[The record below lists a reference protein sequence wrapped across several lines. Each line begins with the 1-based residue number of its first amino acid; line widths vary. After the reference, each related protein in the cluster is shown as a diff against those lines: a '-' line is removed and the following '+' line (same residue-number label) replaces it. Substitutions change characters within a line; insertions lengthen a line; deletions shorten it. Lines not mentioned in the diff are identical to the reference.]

1 MLLLDQ
7 TEWDYFTHRGQCV
20 KTSMSSGS
28 VEVEVD
34 EKPSLL
40 SVSFIFMEL
49 SSKFYLVLFLHSV

>member
-1 MLLLDQ
+1 MGLL
-7 TEWDYFTHRGQCV
+7 H
-20 KTSMSSGS
+20 TSGTTTTSVSSGS
-28 VEVEVD
+28 VEVKVD